1 MRRVDN
7 WQTKLR
13 SNSLTIFLSS
23 KFSSQKINSYFYN
36 MKTILVDMD
45 GVLANTNQHFIDY
58 EYKRNGNQI
67 LWENISVLLEAEAF
81 PNFLEDVN
89 SKGFFRTVPVI
100 ENAVKV
106 LKYLNEKYNVLIVS
120 SATEFPNSL
129 TEKAEWLIEHF
140 PFINWK
146 QMIFCG
152 RKDFII
158 GDIMIDDHPKN
169 LNLFSGQRILFSQPH
184 NANSTVE
191 NSVRVSGWDDIMN
204 IL

>member
-1 MRRVDN
+1 
-7 WQTKLR
+7 
-13 SNSLTIFLSS
+13 
-23 KFSSQKINSYFYN
+23 

-58 EYKRNGNQI
+58 EYKRSGNKI
-67 LWENISVLLEAEAF
+67 LWEDISGLLEEVAF

-89 SKGFFRTVPVI
+89 SKGFFRTVPVT
-100 ENAVKV
+100 ENAVKA

-120 SATEFPNSL
+120 SATEFSNSL
-129 TEKAEWLIEHF
+129 TEKAEWLGEHF
-140 PFINWK
+140 PFISWK

-169 LNLFSGQRILFSQPH
+169 LNLFGGQRILFSQPH
-184 NANSTVE
+184 NANAVVDNST
-191 NSVRVSGWDDIMN
+191 RVSAWADVMN

>member
-1 MRRVDN
+1 
-7 WQTKLR
+7 
-13 SNSLTIFLSS
+13 
-23 KFSSQKINSYFYN
+23 

-58 EYKRNGNQI
+58 EYQRSGEKI
-67 LWENISVLLEAEAF
+67 LWDNISGLLEEEAF

-89 SKGFFRTVPVI
+89 TKNFFRTVPVM
-100 ENAVKV
+100 ENAFQG
-106 LKYLNEKYNVLIVS
+106 LDYLNKKYNVLIVS

-129 TEKAEWLIEHF
+129 TEKAEWLAEHF
-140 PFINWK
+140 PFISWK

-152 RKDFII
+152 RKDFIK

-169 LNLFSGQRILFSQPH
+169 LNIFPGQRVLFSQPH
-184 NANSTVE
+184 NSNRDVE
-191 NSVRVSGWDDIMN
+191 KATRVTGWDDIIN

>member
-1 MRRVDN
+1 
-7 WQTKLR
+7 
-13 SNSLTIFLSS
+13 
-23 KFSSQKINSYFYN
+23 

-58 EYKRNGNQI
+58 EYNRSGNQI
-67 LWENISVLLEAEAF
+67 LWENISGLLEEVAF

-89 SKGFFRTVPVI
+89 SKGFFRTVPVND
-100 ENAVKV
+100 NAVKA

-129 TEKAEWLIEHF
+129 TEKAEWLGEHS
-140 PFINWK
+140 PFISWK

-152 RKDFII
+152 KKDFII

-169 LNLFSGQRILFSQPH
+169 LNLFNGQRILFSQPH
-184 NANSTVE
+184 NTNSVVE
-191 NSVRVSGWDDIMN
+191 NSTRVSGWDGIIN

>member
-1 MRRVDN
+1 
-7 WQTKLR
+7 
-13 SNSLTIFLSS
+13 
-23 KFSSQKINSYFYN
+23 

-67 LWENISVLLEAEAF
+67 LWDNISGLSEAEAF

-89 SKGFFRTVPVI
+89 SKGFFRTAPVI
-100 ENAVKV
+100 EKAVEV

-129 TEKAEWLIEHF
+129 TEKAEWLMEHF
-140 PFINWK
+140 PFISWK

-152 RKDFII
+152 RKDFVI

-184 NANSTVE
+184 NANSIVE
-191 NSVRVSGWDDIMN
+191 NSTRVSGWDDIMN

>member
-1 MRRVDN
+1 
-7 WQTKLR
+7 
-13 SNSLTIFLSS
+13 
-23 KFSSQKINSYFYN
+23 

-58 EYKRNGNQI
+58 EYKRSGNQI
-67 LWENISVLLEAEAF
+67 LWENISGLLEEVAF

-89 SKGFFRTVPVI
+89 SKGFFRTVPVN
-100 ENAVKV
+100 EKAVEV
-106 LKYLNEKYNVLIVS
+106 LKYLNQKYNVLIVS

-129 TEKAEWLIEHF
+129 TEKAEWLGDHF
-140 PFINWK
+140 HFVSWK

-169 LNLFSGQRILFSQPH
+169 LNLFAGQRILFSQPH
-184 NANSTVE
+184 NANAIVE
-191 NSVRVSGWDDIMN
+191 NATRVSGWNDILN